1 MKETKISEE
10 ELSDRK
16 AIVFAE
22 EKDRFLRSHFAAL
35 LPGWRNLIRF
45 SREVLV
51 HPVIRLSWEVLS
63 HPVIR
68 LSWEVLSHP
77 VIRLSREVLSHP
89 VISLSREAPPHP
101 VIRFL

>member
-1 MKETKISEE
+1 MIEADARNCGNRAEENCCLKETKISEE

-45 SREVLV
+45 YE
-51 HPVIRLSWEVLS
+51 WE
-63 HPVIR
+63 
-68 LSWEVLSHP
+68 
-77 VIRLSREVLSHP
+77 
-89 VISLSREAPPHP
+89 
-101 VIRFL
+101 